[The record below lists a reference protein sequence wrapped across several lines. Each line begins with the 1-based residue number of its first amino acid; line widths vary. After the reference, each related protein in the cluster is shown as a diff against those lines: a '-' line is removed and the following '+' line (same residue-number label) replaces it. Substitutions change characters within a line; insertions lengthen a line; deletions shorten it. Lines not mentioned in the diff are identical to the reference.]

1 MKKTDFNRLSSHD
14 GYALS
19 TAVGIGKFHCR
30 YHNQNIPVAM
40 THKNGYAGIEPNK
53 VLFLTSHFPKREN

>member
-30 YHNQNIPVAM
+30 YHNQNIPRRHD
-40 THKNGYAGIEPNK
+40 TQEWLCRYR
-53 VLFLTSHFPKREN
+53 T

>member
-1 MKKTDFNRLSSHD
+1 MTATLSPQQWESENSI
-14 GYALS
+14 A
-19 TAVGIGKFHCR
+19 GITIR
-30 YHNQNIPVAM
+30 IYHVAM